1 MINRIILTFFSRFL
15 TAILGLFIAVLVS
28 NYLGAE
34 GRGMQALFL
43 ANVTFVV
50 HVLGILG
57 SESISILH
65 AKTRRYDYLWISYLW
80 ALLVFVLASCV
91 IVLYF
96 QWVPNIWHIL
106 MVGLLVSLTAS
117 NMSICIAAERTH
129 LYNLLQLLVPV
140 ITVAYVFVRL
150 WAYGSITFET
160 YLSSLY
166 VAYGIVFLLSFL
178 IFNFRALFLFH
189 FFGRRFVRS
198 CRYMFQ
204 YGFHNQLAVV
214 IQLIS
219 YRGCFYLI
227 GISYGDSAIG
237 VYANSVSITEAVWIV
252 SRSIGF
258 VIFSR
263 FINQKQ
269 PKAHR
274 KVLQRALTINVFV
287 LLVCF
292 FALAAIPGSLYA
304 FVFGSEFFQL
314 KHLILSLLPSSL
326 IYGQSLLIFNYFSG
340 TRKHY
345 VNTISNGM
353 GALVLMLSGI
363 VLIPKFGNY
372 GAIIATTI
380 GYSTLFVLQNFF
392 LKKYLDISLFR
403 NSFSLKQLLLF
414 YRYFRIVLSNWLVQR

>member
-1 MINRIILTFFSRFL
+1 
-15 TAILGLFIAVLVS
+15 
-28 NYLGAE
+28 
-34 GRGMQALFL
+34 
-43 ANVTFVV
+43 
-50 HVLGILG
+50 
-57 SESISILH
+57 
-65 AKTRRYDYLWISYLW
+65 
-80 ALLVFVLASCV
+80 
-91 IVLYF
+91 
-96 QWVPNIWHIL
+96 
-106 MVGLLVSLTAS
+106 
-117 NMSICIAAERTH
+117 
-129 LYNLLQLLVPV
+129 
-140 ITVAYVFVRL
+140 
-150 WAYGSITFET
+150 
-160 YLSSLY
+160 
-166 VAYGIVFLLSFL
+166 
-178 IFNFRALFLFH
+178 
-189 FFGRRFVRS
+189 
-198 CRYMFQ
+198 
-204 YGFHNQLAVV
+204 
-214 IQLIS
+214 
-219 YRGCFYLI
+219 LI

-292 FALAAIPGSLYA
+292 LALAAIPGSLYA

-372 GAIIATTI
+372 GAIIVTTI

>member
-15 TAILGLFIAVLVS
+15 TALLGLYIAVLVS

-34 GRGMQALFL
+34 GRGIQALFL

-57 SESISILH
+57 SESVSIMH

-80 ALLVFVLASCV
+80 ALLVFVIAACV
-91 IVLYF
+91 IVLF
-96 QWVPNIWHIL
+96 FHMVPNIWHIL
-106 MVGLLVSLTAS
+106 MVGLMVALTAS

-140 ITVAYVFVRL
+140 ITVAYILLRRWV
-150 WAYGSITFET
+150 YGYITFET

-166 VAYGIVFLLSFL
+166 IAYGIVFLLSFL
-178 IFNFRALFLFH
+178 VFNFRALFLFH
-189 FFGRRFVRS
+189 LFGRRFVRS

-237 VYANSVSITEAVWIV
+237 IYANSVSITEALWIV

-274 KVLQRALTINVFV
+274 KLLQRALTINAFV
-287 LLVCF
+287 LMACF
-292 FALAAIPGSLYA
+292 FAFAAIPGSLYA
-304 FVFGSEFFQL
+304 FVFGGEFSQL
-314 KHLILSLLPSSL
+314 KHLIILLLPSSL

-345 VNTISNGM
+345 VNTICNGM
-353 GALVLMLSGI
+353 GALVLIVSGI
-363 VLIPKFGNY
+363 VLIPKFGNH

-380 GYSTLFVLQNFF
+380 GYSTLFVLQDFF
-392 LKKYLDISLFR
+392 LKKFLNISLFR
-403 NSFSLKQLLLF
+403 YSFSLKQLILF
-414 YRYFRIVLSNWLVQR
+414 YRYFRVVLSNWLIQR